1 MSENNL
7 HILLVDD
14 DDKIRELLKTFL
26 VDNKYLVSTASNA
39 AEAKEVLKY
48 ITFDLL
54 VIDIMMPGQNGY
66 ELTKEIREKS
76 LIPIIHL
83 TAMGETEDRV
93 HGLEIG
99 ADDYLGKPFEPKELL
114 LRINNILNK
123 TSIKKETKQIQLDNI
138 IVDLK
143 SGVIKGKST
152 ELSLNENELKI
163 LRILSKFPGKSFS
176 REELIT
182 SLNFNQERTLDVCIN
197 RLRKKIEKDQRFPTY
212 LQTIR
217 GFGWKLNTFNSK
229 EFNNEA

>member
-39 AEAKEVLKY
+39 AEAKKVLKY
-48 ITFDLL
+48 FTFDLL

-197 RLRKKIEKDQRFPTY
+197 RLRKKIEKDPKIPKFLKTK
-212 LQTIR
+212 R
-217 GFGWKLNTFNSK
+217 GSGYELWID
-229 EFNNEA
+229 

>member
-39 AEAKEVLKY
+39 TEAKEVLKY

-143 SGVIKGKST
+143 RGVIKGKST
-152 ELSLNENELKI
+152 
-163 LRILSKFPGKSFS
+163 
-176 REELIT
+176 
-182 SLNFNQERTLDVCIN
+182 
-197 RLRKKIEKDQRFPTY
+197 
-212 LQTIR
+212 
-217 GFGWKLNTFNSK
+217 
-229 EFNNEA
+229 

>member
-76 LIPIIHL
+76 LIPIIHPVSYTHL
-83 TAMGETEDRV
+83 RAHET
-93 HGLEIG
+93 
-99 ADDYLGKPFEPKELL
+99 P
-114 LRINNILNK
+114 
-123 TSIKKETKQIQLDNI
+123 
-138 IVDLK
+138 
-143 SGVIKGKST
+143 
-152 ELSLNENELKI
+152 
-163 LRILSKFPGKSFS
+163 
-176 REELIT
+176 
-182 SLNFNQERTLDVCIN
+182 
-197 RLRKKIEKDQRFPTY
+197 
-212 LQTIR
+212 
-217 GFGWKLNTFNSK
+217 
-229 EFNNEA
+229 

>member
-1 MSENNL
+1 MNKNSF
-7 HILLVDD
+7 HILVVDD

-26 VDNKYLVSTASNA
+26 VDNQYLVSTASNA
-39 AEAKEVLKY
+39 SEAKDIISY
-48 ITFDLL
+48 MTFDLI

-66 ELTKEIREKS
+66 ELTSEIREKS

-83 TAMGETEDRV
+83 TAMGEAKDRV

-114 LRINNILNK
+114 LRINNILSK

-138 IVDLK
+138 VIDLRN
-143 SGVIKGKST
+143 GVIKGKSAKQ
-152 ELSLNENELKI
+152 SLNENELKI

-176 REELIT
+176 REELVT

-197 RLRKKIEKDQRFPTY
+197 RLRKKIEKDPKTPKFLKTK
-212 LQTIR
+212 R
-217 GFGWKLNTFNSK
+217 GSGYELWID
-229 EFNNEA
+229 